1 MNILQKLINDTST
14 SENAFAEMVGVSK
27 QRLRAQL
34 KSDNTLLYAV
44 KYAQQ
49 LNLKEISGDYAGS
62 FVIINLKQN
71 VL

>member
-1 MNILQKLINDTST
+1 MDILEQLIKDTST

-62 FVIINLKQN
+62 FVKIEIA
-71 VL
+71 